1 MELQAVIRVALRAL
15 ARNKMR
21 TALTMLGIVIG
32 VGAVICTV
40 AIGEGASNQVQ
51 EQIRN
56 LGDNIIFV
64 VAGSQSRHGVHMG
77 AEATKRLTLADAK
90 AIEQQSPMVSR
101 VSPGVWS
108 RVQVVYGNQN
118 WNTSV
123 RGVSPAF
130 MEIRRWPVLE
140 GDVFSDRDVDSAA
153 NVCLIGRTVIENL
166 FGGEDPLGKTVRV
179 QNLPFRVVGVMAP
192 KGQSPFGRD
201 EDDML
206 LMPYTTVQKKIAG
219 IDWLNFIM
227 CSAVD
232 AEAIRA
238 AERDIAGLLRQRHRL
253 REDQEDDFMIRS
265 PTDLAEAQAQAGRIM
280 TLLLAS
286 IASVSLLVGGIGIM
300 NIMLVS
306 VTERTREIGVR
317 MAVGATEQDVQ
328 RQFLSEAVVLSLLGG
343 AVGVLAGVGGSVAV
357 SSMLQW
363 PTQVPPEAIAIAVLF
378 SAGVGIFFGYY
389 PARKAARLDPIEAL
403 RYE

>member
-1 MELQAVIRVALRAL
+1 MDFQAVIRVALRAL

-21 TALTMLGIVIG
+21 TALTMLGIIIG

-51 EQIRN
+51 EQLRN
-56 LGDNIIFV
+56 LGDNLVFIS
-64 VAGSQSRHGVHMG
+64 AGNRTRGGVRMG
-77 AEATKRLTLADAK
+77 AEATKTLTVADAR
-90 AIEQQSPMVSR
+90 AIEQQCPMISR
-101 VSPGVWS
+101 VSPGVWA
-108 RVQVVYGNQN
+108 RGQVVYGNQN
-118 WNTSV
+118 WNTTV
-123 RGVSPAF
+123 RGVTPEYL
-130 MEIRRWPVLE
+130 EIRRWPLLS
-140 GDVFSDRDVDSAA
+140 GGVFSQRDVDSAA
-153 NVCLIGRTVIENL
+153 NVCLIGQTVVENL
-166 FGGEDPLGKTVRV
+166 FPDDDPLGKTIRIT
-179 QNLPFRVVGVMAP
+179 NIPFRIVGVLAS

-201 EDDML
+201 EDDMI
-206 LMPYTTVQKKIAG
+206 LMPFTTVQKKIAG
-219 IDWLNFIM
+219 IDWVNFIM
-227 CSAVD
+227 CSAVSP
-232 AEAIRA
+232 EAIHA
-238 AERDIAGLLRQRHRL
+238 AQQDIAGLLRQRHKL
-253 REDQEDDFMIRS
+253 REDEEDDFIVRS
-265 PTDLAEAQAQAGRIM
+265 PTDLATVQAQAGRIM

-328 RQFLSEAVVLSLLGG
+328 RQFLSEALVLSLLGG
-343 AVGVLAGVGGSVAV
+343 AVGVAAGVGGSMAV

-363 PTQVPPEAIAIAVLF
+363 PTSIPPQAIAIAVFF
-378 SAGVGIFFGYY
+378 SAGVGVFFGYY

>member
-1 MELQAVIRVALRAL
+1 MDLQAIIRVALRAL

-21 TALTMLGIVIG
+21 TSLTMLGIIIG

-56 LGDNIIFV
+56 LGDNIVFV
-64 VAGSQSRHGVHMG
+64 AAGSVSQQGVRMG
-77 AEATKRLTLADAK
+77 SSATKTLTLADAK
-90 AIEQQSPMVSR
+90 AIQQQIATISKL
-101 VSPGVWS
+101 SPGVGA

-118 WNTSV
+118 WNTRVS
-123 RGVSPAF
+123 GVAPEF
-130 MEIRRWPVLE
+130 LEIRRWPVAN
-140 GDVFSDRDVDSAA
+140 GGVFSQREVDAAA
-153 NVCLIGRTVIENL
+153 NVCLIGPTVVENL
-166 FGGEDPLGKTVRV
+166 FGSEDPVNKVVRI
-179 QNLPFRVVGVMAP
+179 QNIPFRVIGVLAS
-192 KGQSPFGRD
+192 KGQSPFGQD
-201 EDDML
+201 EDDTL
-206 LMPYTTVQKKIAG
+206 ILPFTTVQKKIAG
-219 IDWLNFIM
+219 IDWLQFIM
-227 CSAVD
+227 CSAISPD
-232 AEAIRA
+232 AIHSAQQQ
-238 AERDIAGLLRQRHRL
+238 IASLLRQRHRL
-253 REDQEDDFMIRS
+253 RPDEDDDFIIRS
-265 PTDLAEAQAQAGRIM
+265 PNDLANAQAQAGRIM

-328 RQFLSEAVVLSLLGG
+328 LQFLSEALVLSLLGG
-343 AVGVLAGVGGSVAV
+343 SVGVLLGIGGSIAV
-357 SSMLQW
+357 TSMLQW
-363 PTQVPPEAIAIAVLF
+363 PTQVPPQAIAIAVLF
-378 SAGVGIFFGYY
+378 SAAVGIFFGYY

>member
-1 MELQAVIRVALRAL
+1 MDFQAVIRVALRAL

-21 TALTMLGIVIG
+21 TALTMLGIIIG

-51 EQIRN
+51 EQLRN
-56 LGDNIIFV
+56 LGDNLVFIS
-64 VAGSQSRHGVHMG
+64 AGNRTRGGVRMG
-77 AEATKRLTLADAK
+77 AEATKTLTVADAR
-90 AIEQQSPMVSR
+90 AIEQQCPMVSR
-101 VSPGVWS
+101 VSPGVWA
-108 RVQVVYGNQN
+108 RGQVVFGNQN

-123 RGVSPAF
+123 RGVTPEYL
-130 MEIRRWPVLE
+130 EIRRWPLLS
-140 GDVFSDRDVDSAA
+140 GGVFSQRDVDSAA
-153 NVCLIGRTVIENL
+153 NVCLIGQTVVENL
-166 FGGEDPLGKTVRV
+166 FPDDDPLGKTIRIT
-179 QNLPFRVVGVMAP
+179 NIPFRIVGVLAS

-201 EDDML
+201 EDDMI
-206 LMPYTTVQKKIAG
+206 LMPFTTVQKKIAG
-219 IDWLNFIM
+219 IDWVNFIM
-227 CSAVD
+227 CSAVSP
-232 AEAIRA
+232 EAIHA
-238 AERDIAGLLRQRHRL
+238 AQQDIAGLLRQRHKL
-253 REDQEDDFMIRS
+253 REDEEDDFIVRS
-265 PTDLAEAQAQAGRIM
+265 PTDLATVQAQAGRIM

-328 RQFLSEAVVLSLLGG
+328 RQFLSEALVLSLLGG
-343 AVGVLAGVGGSVAV
+343 AVGVAAGVGGSMAV

-363 PTQVPPEAIAIAVLF
+363 PTSIPPQAIAIAVFF
-378 SAGVGIFFGYY
+378 SAGVGVFFGYY

>member
-1 MELQAVIRVALRAL
+1 MDFQAVIRVALRAL

-21 TALTMLGIVIG
+21 TALTMLGIIIG

-51 EQIRN
+51 EQLRN
-56 LGDNIIFV
+56 LGDNLVFIS
-64 VAGSQSRHGVHMG
+64 AGNQSRGGVRMG
-77 AEATKRLTLADAK
+77 AEATKTLTLADAR
-90 AIEQQSPMVSR
+90 AIEQQCPMVSR
-101 VSPGVWS
+101 VSPGVWA
-108 RVQVVYGNQN
+108 RGQVVYGNQN
-118 WNTSV
+118 WNTSI
-123 RGVSPAF
+123 RGVTPEF
-130 MEIRRWPVLE
+130 MEIRRWPLVS
-140 GDVFSDRDVDSAA
+140 GGVFSQRDVDSAA
-153 NVCLIGRTVIENL
+153 NVCLIGQTVIENL
-166 FGGEDPLGKTVRV
+166 FGDEDPLGKTIRIT
-179 QNLPFRVVGVMAP
+179 NIPFRIVGVLAS

-201 EDDML
+201 EDDMI
-206 LMPYTTVQKKIAG
+206 LMPFTTVQKKIAG
-219 IDWLNFIM
+219 IDWVNFIM
-227 CSAVD
+227 CSAVSP
-232 AEAIRA
+232 EAIHA
-238 AERDIAGLLRQRHRL
+238 AQQDIAGLLRQRHKL
-253 REDQEDDFMIRS
+253 RDDEEDDFIIRS
-265 PTDLAEAQAQAGRIM
+265 PTDLATVQAQAGRIM

-328 RQFLSEAVVLSLLGG
+328 RQFLSEALVLSLLGG
-343 AVGVLAGVGGSVAV
+343 AVGVVAGVGGSMAV

-363 PTQVPPEAIAIAVLF
+363 PTSVPPQAIAIAVFF
-378 SAGVGIFFGYY
+378 SAGVGVFFGYY

>member
-1 MELQAVIRVALRAL
+1 MDFGAVFRVALRAL

-21 TALTMLGIVIG
+21 TALTMLGIIIG

-56 LGDNIIFV
+56 LGDNIVFV
-64 VAGSQSRHGVHMG
+64 AAGSVNSHGVHMG
-77 AEATKRLTLADAK
+77 SNATKTLSAGDAN
-90 AIEQQSPMVSR
+90 AIRQQIPFVTR
-101 VSPGVWS
+101 VSAGVGA
-108 RVQVVYGNQN
+108 QGQIVYGNQN
-118 WNTSV
+118 WNTSI
-123 RGVSPAF
+123 RGVSPSYL
-130 MEIRRWPVLE
+130 EIRRWPVAE
-140 GDVFSDRDVDSAA
+140 GGPFSQHDVDASA
-153 NVCLIGRTVIENL
+153 NVCLLGRTVVENL
-166 FGGEDPLGKTVRV
+166 FVDEDPVGKTIRI
-179 QNLPFRVVGVMAP
+179 QNLPFRVVGVLTS

-201 EDDML
+201 EDDTVIA
-206 LMPYTTVQKKIAG
+206 PYTTVQKKIVG
-219 IDWLNFIM
+219 IDWLNYIM
-227 CSAVD
+227 CSAD
-232 AEAIRA
+232 SQQDIQA
-238 AERDIAGLLRQRHRL
+238 AKLQISGLLRERHRL
-253 REDQEDDFMIRS
+253 RPDEDDDFIIRS
-265 PTDLAEAQAQAGRIM
+265 PNDLADAQAQAGRIM

-328 RQFLSEAVVLSLLGG
+328 LQFLTEALVLSMLGG
-343 AVGVLAGVGGSVAV
+343 SVGVLFGIFGSIAV
-357 SSMLQW
+357 SSMLHW
-363 PTQVPPEAIAIAVLF
+363 PTLLPMEAILIAVLF

-389 PARKAARLDPIEAL
+389 PARKAARLDPIESL